1 MEFEKFQS
9 IIDTDENKKID
20 LEYREQSI
28 REKLEEKKEQET
40 KERKERLHDIQSDM
54 EEWMWVK
61 DQKFELKLERER
73 IHLDKLKV
81 KMGVKLKWSYAETN
95 TANNVVRNYG
105 KTTKPTKLELKKLN
119 GNILKR
125 QKFWDVFD
133 STIHQNERLQILKK
147 LELSKKESMKLLLD

>member
-81 KMGVKLKWSYAETN
+81 KMGVKLKSSYAETN

-147 LELSKKESMKLLLD
+147 LELSKKESMKLLLN